1 METEQTQIPSSN
13 KGRRIRAYTALS
25 VVVIAVLIGGWLW
38 YKEYSAYYTTDDAY
52 IDADK
57 VAVCAKMM
65 GRITRIYAE
74 EGDSIKTG
82 KLLVELDSTD
92 LVAQKIQAIAARDQ
106 AISNL
111 HQTEARYELDQKTSQ
126 VQEINT
132 VKTQDDLN
140 RATVQLKG
148 SVISQEQYDHIKKT
162 FESAQAQLDAS
173 KAAMGVSKAQIEN
186 AASSIK
192 TANAQIG
199 TIASLLNNT
208 RIVAPASGR
217 IAKKWLSPGDVVQPG
232 QAVFTIT
239 KDSLLWVVAMFEE
252 TKIGGIHY
260 GQKTEFTV
268 DAFPGINFFGKV
280 FYIGSNTAAQFSL
293 IPPNNASGNFTK
305 ITQRIPVKISID
317 TRVDPKHKY
326 SYVKFAAG
334 MSVYVKIYKK

>member
-1 METEQTQIPSSN
+1 MDTEQTQIPASN
-13 KGRRIRAYTALS
+13 KGRRIRGYIALS
-25 VVVIAVLIGGWLW
+25 VVIIAVLIGGWLW
-38 YKEYSAYYTTDDAY
+38 YKDYTAYYTTDDAY

-57 VAVCAKMM
+57 VAVSAKMM
-65 GRITRIYAE
+65 GRITRIYAD
-74 EGDSIKTG
+74 EGDSVKTG

-92 LVAQKIQAIAARDQ
+92 LVAQKLQAIAARDQ
-106 AISNL
+106 AVSNL

-126 VQEINT
+126 VQEINMA
-132 VKTQDDLN
+132 KSQDDFN

-173 KAAMGVSKAQIEN
+173 KAELAVGKAQIEN
-186 AASSIK
+186 AVSSIK

-208 RIVAPASGR
+208 RIFAPASGR
-217 IAKKWLSPGDVVQPG
+217 IAKKWLLPGDVVQPG

-239 KDSLLWVVAMFEE
+239 KDSLLWVAAMFEE
-252 TKIGGIHY
+252 TKIGGIHN
-260 GQKTEFTV
+260 GQKTEFTI
-268 DAFPGINFFGKV
+268 DAFSGIHYFGKV

-293 IPPNNASGNFTK
+293 IPPSNASGNFTK

-317 TRVDPKHKY
+317 TMVDPKHEYPAIKLA
-326 SYVKFAAG
+326 SG
-334 MSVYVKIYKK
+334 MSVYVKIFKK